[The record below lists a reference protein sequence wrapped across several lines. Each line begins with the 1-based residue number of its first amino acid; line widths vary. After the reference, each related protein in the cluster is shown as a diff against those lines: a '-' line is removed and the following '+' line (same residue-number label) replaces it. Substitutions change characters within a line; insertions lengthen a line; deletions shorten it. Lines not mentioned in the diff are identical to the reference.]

1 MLRVNRGISFECVV
15 LKSSILEERVS
26 FRDSLFHSI
35 SNLTPLM
42 MRDKSLIGA
51 KQRSDLSTKTL
62 IRSQY
67 RQLYYGREHS

>member
-35 SNLTPLM
+35 SNLYLPSKISIDLT
-42 MRDKSLIGA
+42 IGDEVA
-51 KQRSDLSTKTL
+51 IEKWNGDEINDWVQDPGSRQR
-62 IRSQY
+62 
-67 RQLYYGREHS
+67 